1 MDKFN
6 SLSTQFS
13 KCCLC
18 DFLKVKMHTVSSI
31 HLFYLALCLLTLTSS
46 ATAGPETLCGAELV
60 DALQFVCGERGFYFS
75 KPTGYGSSSRR
86 LHHTGIVDE
95 CCFRSCDLRR
105 LEMYCA
111 PIKPAKSARSVRAQ
125 RHTDMPKAQ
134 KLELQGDTEVLR
146 PSRFVDGN
154 EILGLPTQYPSS
166 MVKKLRPRDVC
177 RIINI
182 ELEEVSE
189 VIWST
194 THVIIALDIKKTAS
208 DERLEFTCFFGMLL

>member
-166 MVKKLRPRDVC
+166 MEIHLK
-177 RIINI
+177 N
-182 ELEEVSE
+182 
-189 VIWST
+189 
-194 THVIIALDIKKTAS
+194 AS
-208 DERLEFTCFFGMLL
+208 RGSSGSRNYRM

>member
-111 PIKPAKSARSVRAQ
+111 PIKPAKSARSYQPPSTNKRTKAERRRKGNTFEERKQ
-125 RHTDMPKAQ
+125 R
-134 KLELQGDTEVLR
+134 KLRKQELQNVR
-146 PSRFVDGN
+146 PTIQGRRMNMPPLQD
-154 EILGLPTQYPSS
+154 PS
-166 MVKKLRPRDVC
+166 L
-177 RIINI
+177 
-182 ELEEVSE
+182 
-189 VIWST
+189 
-194 THVIIALDIKKTAS
+194 
-208 DERLEFTCFFGMLL
+208 

>member
-1 MDKFN
+1 MEKIN
-6 SLSTQFS
+6 SLSTQLF
-13 KCCLC
+13 KCCFC
-18 DFLKVKMHTVSSI
+18 DFLKVKMHTVSYI

-46 ATAGPETLCGAELV
+46 ATAGSETLCGAELV
-60 DALQFVCGERGFYFS
+60 DALQFVCGDRGFYFS

-134 KLELQGDTEVLR
+134 KYQPAIS
-146 PSRFVDGN
+146 PSTN
-154 EILGLPTQYPSS
+154 
-166 MVKKLRPRDVC
+166 KKKKAERR
-177 RIINI
+177 RKGSTF
-182 ELEEVSE
+182 EER
-189 VIWST
+189 
-194 THVIIALDIKKTAS
+194 K
-208 DERLEFTCFFGMLL
+208 

>member
-111 PIKPAKSARSVRAQ
+111 PIKPAKSARSYQPPSTNKRTKAERRRKGGPEKHPGGEQNKGKEERQQSRGKKKKQ
-125 RHTDMPKAQ
+125 RRET
-134 KLELQGDTEVLR
+134 GDRNTERRGKNRKMERRNKQTEEIHLKNA
-146 PSRFVDGN
+146 SRG
-154 EILGLPTQYPSS
+154 SS
-166 MVKKLRPRDVC
+166 GSRNYRM
-177 RIINI
+177 
-182 ELEEVSE
+182 
-189 VIWST
+189 
-194 THVIIALDIKKTAS
+194 
-208 DERLEFTCFFGMLL
+208 